1 MIKDLNVTYEQVCC
15 VVDEYL
21 NGIQKDPAYNEF
33 EIQHV
38 YMSYLFKDKSKQIS
52 NYFCKQANLSIF
64 ELDLNSYLTKLVML
78 YNRITNN
85 KKEEEK

>member
-1 MIKDLNVTYEQVCC
+1 MIKDLNVTYEQVCYD
-15 VVDEYL
+15 VDKYL

-38 YMSYLFKDKSKQIS
+38 YMSYLFKDKSKNIYD
-52 NYFCKQANLSIF
+52 YFCKQANLSIF

-78 YNRITNN
+78 YKRLNT
-85 KKEEEK
+85 KKDI